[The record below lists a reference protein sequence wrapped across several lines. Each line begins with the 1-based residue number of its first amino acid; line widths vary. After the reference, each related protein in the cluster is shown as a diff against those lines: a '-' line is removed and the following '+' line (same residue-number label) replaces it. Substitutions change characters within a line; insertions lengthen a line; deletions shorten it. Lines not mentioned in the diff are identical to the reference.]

1 MSRRPFT
8 PDLFTVGM
16 MVLGLVLLLLPA
28 MRVAGLLVALIA
40 SVAYWLVMGVL
51 RSR

>member
-1 MSRRPFT
+1 MSRRPFK

-16 MVLGLVLLLLPA
+16 MALGLVLLVFPA
-28 MRVAGLLVALIA
+28 MRVASLVALIA
-40 SVAYWLVMGVL
+40 SVAYWLVMGAL